1 MKVAKRQS
9 VNVIAQKTQFVA
21 VATTPQRP
29 RKGFLRLRA
38 YTMLLFA
45 DLAMMAAAFL
55 LAHVIYGSSIP
66 ADQHHAAIMYALL
79 APLFAGMAMLN
90 RAYNAEALE
99 SRRNSVSRAVLSLAY
114 AVCAILFIAYFLKAG
129 ADLSRG
135 VFALGLAGSMA
146 LIPVGRFLLHWPL
159 LTMLGG
165 SPYTTIIVRDGVSY
179 NPGPEDTLVD
189 TADLGFHT
197 ETSDPLHFHALARIT
212 RHADRVIV
220 ATSPERQAEWSSILK
235 SLTVDGEII
244 VHGNHLDDVISI
256 GEHAG
261 RKTLI
266 VTTGPLRMQD
276 RILKRLLDLAIV
288 LPACLLLS
296 PVMIIVAIAIKLESK
311 GPILFKQDRIGRDNH
326 IFPVYKFRSMY
337 TNMCDTAAAQ
347 LTQRSDP
354 RVTRIGVFIRRTSI
368 DELPQLFNILRG
380 DMSVVGPRPH
390 PLSAK
395 AADKL
400 YWDVDPRYRHRH
412 VIKPGLTGLAQVRG
426 YRGNTERYEDLTNR
440 LAADLEYAA
449 RWSLAGD
456 ILIILKTLSVLV
468 HNNAY

>member
-1 MKVAKRQS
+1 M
-9 VNVIAQKTQFVA
+9 NVIAQKTQFVGA
-21 VATTPQRP
+21 LPAAERP
-29 RKGFLRLRA
+29 RKGLLRLRA
-38 YTMLLFA
+38 YATLFA
-45 DLAMMAAAFL
+45 VDLGMMAVAFL
-55 LAHVIYGSSIP
+55 FAHLVYGSSIP
-66 ADQHHAAIMYALL
+66 ADQHHAAIMYGLL

-99 SRRNSVSRAVLSLAY
+99 ARRHSVSRAILSLVY
-114 AVCAILFIAYFLKAG
+114 ATCAILFIAYFLKAG

-146 LIPVGRFLLHWPL
+146 LVPIGRFGLHRPL
-159 LTMLGG
+159 LRMLGG
-165 SPYTTIIVRDGVSY
+165 SPYTTIIVRDGVRY
-179 NPGPEDTLVD
+179 DPDPDPGDVLVD

-220 ATSPERQAEWSSILK
+220 ATAPERQVEWSSILK

-244 VHGNHLDDVISI
+244 VHGSHLDDVISI
-256 GEHAG
+256 GEYAG

-288 LPACLLLS
+288 MPACLLLA
-296 PVMIIVAIAIKLESK
+296 PVMILVAIAIKLESK
-311 GPILFKQDRIGRDNH
+311 GPVLFKQDRIGRDNH
-326 IFPVYKFRSMY
+326 IFAVYKFRSMY
-337 TNMCDTAAAQ
+337 TDMCDAAAAQ

-354 RVTRIGVFIRRTSI
+354 RVTRIGAFIRRTSI
-368 DELPQLFNILRG
+368 DELPQLLNILLG

-456 ILIILKTLSVLV
+456 IQIILKTLSVLV
-468 HNNAY
+468 HSNAY

>member
-1 MKVAKRQS
+1 M
-9 VNVIAQKTQFVA
+9 NVIAEKTQFAKV
-21 VATTPQRP
+21 VTSPGKP
-29 RKGFLRLRA
+29 RKGLLRLRA
-38 YTMLLFA
+38 YGMLLA
-45 DLAMMAAAFL
+45 TDLSMMALAFM
-55 LAHVIYGSSIP
+55 LAHAIYGSGIQ
-66 ADQHHAAIMYALL
+66 ADQHHAAIMYVLL
-79 APLFAGMAMLN
+79 APLFTGMVMLT
-90 RAYNAEALE
+90 RGYSADALE
-99 SRRNSVSRAVLSLAY
+99 TRRHSLSRVILALVY
-114 AVCAILFIAYFLKAG
+114 AACAILFIAYFLKAG

-135 VFALGLAGSMA
+135 VFALGLTGS
-146 LIPVGRFLLHWPL
+146 LVLVPTSRFMLHWPL
-159 LTMLGG
+159 LRMLGG
-165 SPYTTIIVRDGVSY
+165 SPYTTVILRDGVDY
-179 NPGPEDTLVD
+179 EADRNDTLID
-189 TADLGFHT
+189 TDVLGFHA
-197 ETSDPLHFHALARIT
+197 ETSDPLHFHRLARIT

-220 ATSPERQAEWSSILK
+220 ATCPERQLEWTSILK

-244 VHGNHLDDVISI
+244 VHGNHLDGVISI

-261 RKTLI
+261 CKTLV
-266 VTTGPLRMQD
+266 VTTGPLRLQD

-288 LPACLLLS
+288 LPACLLLA
-296 PVMIIVAIAIKLESK
+296 PVLIIVAIVIKLESK
-311 GPILFKQDRIGRDNH
+311 GPVLFKQDRIGRDNH

-337 TNMCDTAAAQ
+337 TDMCDAAATQ
-347 LTQRSDP
+347 LTQRVDP
-354 RVTRIGVFIRRTSI
+354 RVTRVGALIRRTSI
-368 DELPQLFNILRG
+368 DELPQLFNIIRG

-449 RWSLAGD
+449 HWSLSGD
-456 ILIILKTLSVLV
+456 LQIILKTLSVLV